1 MDSAGW
7 VVETKYHRFRLEGRL
22 EGGEGLGEA
31 VLAYETYGRLNENR
45 SNAILILHAL
55 SGDAHAAGRHHP
67 NDPKPGW
74 WDSMIGPGKPF
85 DTDKY
90 FFVCSNVLGGCQGSS
105 GPNSTNPE
113 TGRQY
118 GISFPFVTI
127 KDMVRAQRELVR
139 HLGIEKL
146 FAVAGGSMGGMQ
158 ALQWAV
164 EYPELVEIVIP
175 IATACRSSAQA
186 IAFNEIERRA
196 IISDP
201 AWNRGDYYRT
211 GQPENGL
218 ALARMIGH
226 ITYLNEKVFEER
238 FGRRLSNHGSPY
250 NYAFYPEFE
259 VENYLYHKGDSF
271 VKRFDANSYLYI
283 TKAIDY
289 FDIARG
295 KSSFEEAFRG
305 LKSKFLVLSFSSDWL
320 YPPEESEK
328 LVSALKANGVAVEY
342 RKIETD
348 SGHDSFLLENKE
360 YWSTV
365 REFLDQNF
373 KRLATQS
380 K

>member
-1 MDSAGW
+1 MGDSESAW
-7 VVETKYHRFRLEGRL
+7 VVSTKYHKFRLDGRL
-22 EGGEGLGEA
+22 EGGEELGE
-31 VLAYETYGRLNENR
+31 VTLAYETYGKLNEKRN
-45 SNAILILHAL
+45 NAVLILHAL

-67 NDPKPGW
+67 NDPRSGW

-90 FFVCSNVLGGCQGSS
+90 FVVCSNVLGGCRGSS
-105 GPNSTNPE
+105 GPNSINPA

-139 HLGIEKL
+139 HLGIQKL
-146 FAVAGGSMGGMQ
+146 LAVAGGSMGGME

-164 EYPELVEIVIP
+164 DYPESVELAIP

-196 IISDP
+196 IVSDP

-226 ITYLNEKVFEER
+226 ITYLNEKVFEEK
-238 FGRRLSNHGSPY
+238 FGRRLSNHGSLY

-295 KSSFEEAFRG
+295 KGSVEEAFKGVTSR
-305 LKSKFLVLSFSSDWL
+305 FLVISFTSDWL
-320 YPPEESEK
+320 YPPEESER
-328 LVSALKANGVAVEY
+328 LVSALRANGIGVDY
-342 RKIETD
+342 RNIKTD
-348 SGHDSFLLENKE
+348 SGHDSFLLENEE
-360 YWSTV
+360 YGNLL
-365 REFLDQNF
+365 RDFLEKNF
-373 KRLATQS
+373 KG
-380 K
+380 